1 MAKPFISVLMAA
13 AAFALAPTAMAEGDI
28 AAVAVKRYF
37 LKEVNARCHLL
48 DAPAARALAAG
59 YVQARNSVLRAGH
72 DMSALSPWLAKAR
85 SAAAA
90 APCDAPEVTA
100 EAELA
105 RGGFRRFLAQ
115 TSLDLP
121 TGRTAWTGTRAHGSE
136 ARWRLVQYQNAP
148 GIDAALGLY
157 GAVDRYSFAV
167 MASFKDGARP
177 YSARLLVRDTSRVAV
192 GLINPAAY
200 DVSRDAPMGLSEA
213 GALSFMARATRTTQ
227 AHLAPHVKVNSAG
240 FSLTGKYVGDQSP
253 VEAVRFD
260 FPSRAFPAIGMLD
273 PREDIVVVF
282 ECDDGPRYVRFE
294 VGDFVT
300 GLTWINLPSGWQI

>member
-1 MAKPFISVLMAA
+1 MAKPFLSVLMAA
-13 AAFALAPTAMAEGDI
+13 AAFGLAPTAMAEGDI
-28 AAVAVKRYF
+28 AATAVKRYF
-37 LKEVNARCHLL
+37 LKEVNARCGLL
-48 DAPAARALAAG
+48 DAATARALSAG
-59 YVQARNSVLRAGH
+59 YVQARNGVLRAGH
-72 DMSALSPWLAKAR
+72 DMAELSPWLAKAR

-90 APCDAPEVTA
+90 APCDAPEVTT

-105 RGGFRRFLAQ
+105 RGGYRRFLAQ
-115 TSLDLP
+115 SSLDLP
-121 TGRTAWTGTRAHGSE
+121 TGRTAWSGTRAHGSE
-136 ARWRLVQYQNAP
+136 TRWRLVQYQNAA

-167 MASFKDGARP
+167 MAKFKDGARP
-177 YSARLLVRDTSRVAV
+177 YSARLLVRDPAMAAV
-192 GLINPAAY
+192 GLINPAPY
-200 DVSRDAPMGLSEA
+200 DVSREAPLGLSET
-213 GALSFMARATRTTQ
+213 GAISFMARASSTTQ

-260 FPSRAFPAIGMLD
+260 FPSRAFPAIGRLD

-300 GLTWINLPSGWQI
+300 GLTWVNLPSGWHI